1 MLPALATPLPNL
13 GMARVRQTVTGKS
26 CNMQPFLQL
35 TLWQTHPS
43 CAANMA
49 DYGFQPCT
57 QTLLTVTV
65 V

>member
-1 MLPALATPLPNL
+1 MLQALAILLPSL
-13 GMARVRQTVTGKS
+13 GMAQVRQTVTGKS
-26 CNMQPFLQL
+26 CRLQPFLQL

-49 DYGFQPCT
+49 DYGFQPST